1 MNGVMALMANP
12 TQAKTLIT
20 ADKKVEGGF
29 QQLLSTLQMG
39 VEQSEG
45 EPKMSPEKVNQL
57 LKKMESMLKE
67 MGIELKDLFSKLE
80 EGMSLENFFSDIEMK
95 LISDQPHHKREGLED
110 IQKMIQNLDKVEFS
124 QGSEQDP
131 EQKTALIES
140 MEQVLTE
147 LKSVV
152 FPAEV
157 ERTPIKPIEGISVD
171 VMQSTTSAT
180 KNAEANVQ
188 QLEKQLHTLWQ
199 KFQQLTKSV
208 TTTSTTIEQAQNID
222 PKTAVAIK
230 QVLQEMSKLIK
241 ANPQQAK
248 EMLGQTLKQGGESQ
262 QLFKELFQSFQNRQ
276 NVPASYHQQTPVK
289 GKDIS
294 KWVAQFAEKQQTEST
309 QPKMNGM
316 NGQAQATIPM
326 TKVEQ
331 YVVHLNQNQSSQ
343 GKQQQ
348 FIQEFERV
356 LQSSRLFSNR
366 AGGMEMQLKLR
377 PANMGDMMVR
387 MVQMNGEMA
396 VKILVS
402 SQAAKEM
409 LDGNMSQLRHMFSP
423 QQVIVEKQ
431 EQLQSQQAFFQDTE
445 FGEEEQGER
454 GHKPT
459 DDHDTQDDSNEEE
472 ELSFHD
478 VLMNEK
484 V

>member
-1 MNGVMALMANP
+1 MNSVMALMTNP
-12 TQAKTLIT
+12 AQAKTMLT
-20 ADKKVEGGF
+20 PSKKVEGGF

-39 VEQSEG
+39 VEQGEG
-45 EPKMSPEKVNQL
+45 MMKVSPEKVNQL

-67 MGIELKDLFSKLE
+67 MGIELKDLFAKLE
-80 EGMSLENFFSDIEMK
+80 DGMSLESFFSDIEMK
-95 LISDQPHHKREGLED
+95 LTSDQTLQQQEGLEEL
-110 IQKMIQNLDKVEFS
+110 QNMIQNLGKIEFPENS
-124 QGSEQDP
+124 
-131 EQKTALIES
+131 EQKTDLIES
-140 MEQVLTE
+140 MEQLLTE
-147 LKSVV
+147 LKAMVSPNVLKGERPSSQPLETASV
-152 FPAEV
+152 EV
-157 ERTPIKPIEGISVD
+157 VQPTT
-171 VMQSTTSAT
+171 STTKT
-180 KNAEANVQ
+180 VETNVQ

-199 KFQQLTKSV
+199 KFQQLTQSI
-208 TTTSTTIEQAQNID
+208 TTTNTTVEQVQNID

-230 QVLQEMSKLIK
+230 QVLLEMSKLMK
-241 ANPQQAK
+241 ANPQHGK
-248 EMLGQTLKQGGESQ
+248 DMLAQTLKQGGKGQ
-262 QLFKELFQSFQNRQ
+262 QLFKDLFQSFQNRQ
-276 NVPASYHQQTPVK
+276 NVPASYHQQMPVK
-289 GKDIS
+289 GKDIA
-294 KWVAQFAEKQQTEST
+294 KWVAQFVEKQQTEST
-309 QPKMNGM
+309 QLKMNAISGQ
-316 NGQAQATIPM
+316 GQATMPM

-331 YVVHLNQNQSSQ
+331 YVIHLNQNQPTQ